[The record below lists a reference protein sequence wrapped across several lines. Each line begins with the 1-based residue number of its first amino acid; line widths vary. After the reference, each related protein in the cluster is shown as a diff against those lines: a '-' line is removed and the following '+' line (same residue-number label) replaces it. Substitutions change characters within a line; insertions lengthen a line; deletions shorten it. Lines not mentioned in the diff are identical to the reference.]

1 MTQIQ
6 FTLNM
11 DKLKDSIMN
20 SNIEA
25 VTKSTIVLILNEY
38 MEKERD
44 EYLNNKP
51 YERGTGSRDYRNG
64 YYTRSLMLEVGKV

>member
-64 YYTRSLMLEVGKV
+64 YYT